1 MEREEKLKKTAQL
14 CGKENYDE
22 KDEFAVNYAERI
34 IKNYCNIKEI
44 GEELTETLLDM
55 AAEIEKIG
63 GYGEENS
70 GGEIKQ
76 IKEGDVTISFC
87 DGRESRLSIKNYEN
101 QLNLFRK
108 PRW

>member
-1 MEREEKLKKTAQL
+1 MEREEKLTKTAQL
-14 CGKENYDE
+14 CGKESYDE
-22 KDEFAVNYAERI
+22 KDEFALDYAEKI

-44 GEELTETLLDM
+44 GDELTETLLDM
-55 AAEIEKIG
+55 AVEIEKSS
-63 GYGEENS
+63 GYGEANS
-70 GGEIKQ
+70 GGEVKQ

-87 DGRESRLSIKNYEN
+87 DGSECHLSIKNYEN

>member
-1 MEREEKLKKTAQL
+1 MAVGNRKKAVATARENL
-14 CGKENYDE
+14 
-22 KDEFAVNYAERI
+22 
-34 IKNYCNIKEI
+34 
-44 GEELTETLLDM
+44 
-55 AAEIEKIG
+55 
-63 GYGEENS
+63 

-87 DGRESRLSIKNYEN
+87 DGRESHLSIKNYEN

>member
-1 MEREEKLKKTAQL
+1 MEREEKLTKTAQL
-14 CGKENYDE
+14 CGKESYDE
-22 KDEFAVNYAERI
+22 KDEFALDYAERI
-34 IKNYCNIKEI
+34 IKNYCNIKEN
-44 GEELTETLLDM
+44 L
-55 AAEIEKIG
+55 
-63 GYGEENS
+63 

-87 DGRESRLSIKNYEN
+87 DGRESHLSIKNYEN